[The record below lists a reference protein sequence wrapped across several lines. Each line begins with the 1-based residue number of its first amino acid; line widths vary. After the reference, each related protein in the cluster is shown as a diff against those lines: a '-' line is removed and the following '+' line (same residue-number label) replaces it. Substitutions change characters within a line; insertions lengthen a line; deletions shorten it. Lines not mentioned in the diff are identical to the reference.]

1 MESNTINDPSSKL
14 NKYVT
19 ESVKGFFK
27 YFLSQISDVCIIQLK
42 CNNTSYSLKI
52 FNLKGEYCPSDEK
65 SLLQE
70 WLR

>member
-27 YFLSQISDVCIIQLK
+27 YFLSQISDVCII
-42 CNNTSYSLKI
+42 
-52 FNLKGEYCPSDEK
+52 
-65 SLLQE
+65 
-70 WLR
+70 